1 MSSEQNN
8 KNQNIVAGL
17 PAQAGRFYFKEPR
30 FLMTLG
36 GRIFI
41 RIVSYVSYIV
51 FLIAGLSLAF
61 SDISQLRALGIFIL
75 IFFADMAWRAGEGD
89 KPFSEMDDNGRINLA
104 EYVSTASYSALE
116 KSFDKSVISQSNF
129 FLEIIKELLERKEIK
144 EGLSRLNL
152 MPDEVKQKLDSLMKS
167 ARDEKKYE
175 KKEIRRMAESLV
187 ISAGMRSIAN
197 RRQFIEPVDLFSG
210 LFFAGDERINRLLNT
225 FSMGMEDIELALLLS
240 SLKRKLNFRLP
251 STIGGFSFETQ
262 RKLRH
267 RVVSRAWTSRPTPVL
282 DRYGSDLTDLAQV
295 GEIGFVVGHERYYQR
310 MVDTLCRPIDPNALL
325 VGEEGIGKGTIVE
338 HLARQIIK
346 DDVPPELFDKRLVG
360 LEIASLV
367 AGASPEE
374 LQARLKTITDEIFM
388 AGNII
393 LYIPDFHNLLKTSG
407 SSYLSAADALI
418 PVIKNNSFPVIGAT
432 YPREFKAM
440 VEARSDIT
448 GIFEVIRLEEISE
461 ADARRILIYES
472 LIYEKKTGIVVGFGA
487 IKSAVTLAK
496 KYIAGEFLPSS
507 AQELL
512 KDSLAIA
519 EREGKK
525 YLGRDEVIKA
535 IEVKVNIPVHD
546 ADKDEAEAL
555 LNLENTIHKRLVDQE
570 EAVKAVSSA
579 LREYRSGL
587 SRPGGPIATFL
598 FVGPTGVGKTELAK
612 ILAKIHFGSE
622 SAMIRFDMTEYQSKD
637 SFYRFIGSPDGKVG
651 GALTDA
657 VLQKPYGLILL
668 DEFEKAF
675 PDILNLF
682 LQVFDDGRLTDNLGR
697 VVGFQNTIIIAT
709 SNAHSD
715 IINESLSKGEKM
727 TNIAEYLKRKLT
739 DVFRAELLNRFSRIV
754 VFRDLSPKDVGA
766 ITKINLADLAEM
778 VSGQGI
784 KMSFDESVIN
794 KIAKLGYEPAFGAR
808 PLRRAIEE
816 NLRAP
821 LAEKLLKKEIN
832 RGDNVKVVF
841 ENDKFSFVLS
851 EG

>member
-1 MSSEQNN
+1 
-8 KNQNIVAGL
+8 
-17 PAQAGRFYFKEPR
+17 
-30 FLMTLG
+30 MTLG

-41 RIVSYVSYIV
+41 RIVSYVSYVV
-51 FLIAGLSLAF
+51 FLVAGLSLVF
-61 SDISQLRALGIFIL
+61 SDIPQLRALGILIA
-75 IFFADMAWRAGEGD
+75 IFFADMALHVGEGD
-89 KPFSEMDDNGRINLA
+89 KPFSEMNDKGQINLA
-104 EYVSTASYSALE
+104 EYISPASYSVLE
-116 KSFDKSVISQSNF
+116 KSFDRSVISQSDF
-129 FLEIIKELLERKEIK
+129 FLEVSKELLERKEIK
-144 EGLSRLNL
+144 EGLSRLDL
-152 MPDEVKQKLDSLMKS
+152 KPDEVRQKLNSLITS

-175 KKEIRRMAESLV
+175 KKEIRQMAEVLV
-187 ISAGMRSIAN
+187 ISAGTRSIAN
-197 RRQFIEPVDLFSG
+197 RREFIEPVDLFSG

-225 FSMGMEDIELALLLS
+225 FSMNMEDIELALLLS
-240 SLKRKLNFRLP
+240 SLKRKLKFRLP
-251 STIGGFSFETQ
+251 PSIAGFSFETQ

-267 RVVSRAWTSRPTPVL
+267 RVVNRAWTSRPTSTL
-282 DRYGSDLTDLAQV
+282 DKYSSDLTDMAQG
-295 GEIGFVVGHERYYQR
+295 GEVGFVVGHEKYYQR
-310 MVDTLCRPIDPNALL
+310 MVDALCRPLDPNVLL

-338 HLARQIIK
+338 HLARQIVK
-346 DDVPPELFDKRLVG
+346 DEVPPELFDKRLVS
-360 LEIASLV
+360 LEISSLV
-367 AGASPEE
+367 AGASQEE
-374 LQARLKTITDEIFM
+374 LQARLKIIADEVFV

-407 SSYLSAADALI
+407 NNYLSAADALI
-418 PVIKNNSFPVIGAT
+418 PIIKNNSFPVIGAT
-432 YPREFKAM
+432 YPREFKGM
-440 VEARSDIT
+440 IETRSDIT
-448 GIFEVIRLEEISE
+448 GIFEVIRVEEISE
-461 ADARRILIYES
+461 ADARRVLIYES
-472 LIYEKKTGIVVGFGA
+472 LIYEKKTGIVVGFSA
-487 IKSAVTLAK
+487 VKSAVTFAK

-535 IEVKVNIPVHD
+535 VEAKVNIPVHD
-546 ADKDEAEAL
+546 ADKAEADAL
-555 LNLENTIHKRLVDQE
+555 LNLEDTIHKRLIGQE
-570 EAVKAVSSA
+570 EAVKAVSGA

-612 ILAKIHFGSE
+612 ILAKIQFGSE

-637 SFYRFIGSPDGKVG
+637 SFYRFIGSPDGKVS

-657 VLQKPYGLILL
+657 VLQKPYSLILL

-727 TNIAEYLKRKLT
+727 TDIAEYLKKKLT
-739 DVFRAELLNRFSRIV
+739 DVFKPELLNRFSRVV
-754 VFRDLSPKDVGA
+754 VFGDLSPKEVGA
-766 ITKINLADLAEM
+766 IAKINLADLAEM

-784 KMSFDESVIN
+784 KMSFDESAVN
-794 KIAKLGYEPAFGAR
+794 QIAKLGYEPAFGAR

-832 RGDNVKVVF
+832 RGGNVKVVF
-841 ENDKFSFVLS
+841 ENEKFDFMSL
-851 EG
+851 